1 MATETREEM
10 IVGHLDLVRHTVNRL
25 SAELPS
31 VVDRDDLY
39 ATGVVGLIKAV
50 DRFDTGRE
58 VKFETYA
65 SCLIRGEIM
74 ESLRETDTASRS
86 LRRKTREM
94 GRVAAELS
102 SRLQRAPRADEIA
115 KAVGLS
121 LAEYQEVARQLRN
134 ATVVSL
140 EESVETDPQT
150 EARALNADGV
160 ESNSQDDPAVRLE
173 RKELLHIVAQNLE
186 RLPNRE
192 QAVVTLYYTENLTLR
207 EIGELLGVTESR
219 VCQLHAQALRR
230 LKHSVTEDLE
240 QAA

>member
-50 DRFDTGRE
+50 DRFDTERG

-94 GRVAAELS
+94 GRVAAS
-102 SRLQRAPRADEIA
+102 CRAGCQRAPRADEIA

-121 LAEYQEVARQLRN
+121 LAEYQEVARQLRS

-150 EARALNADGV
+150 EVGVLTADGV
-160 ESNSQDDPAVRLE
+160 ENSSQDDPALSWS
-173 RKELLHIVAQNLE
+173 A
-186 RLPNRE
+186 
-192 QAVVTLYYTENLTLR
+192 
-207 EIGELLGVTESR
+207 ES
-219 VCQLHAQALRR
+219 CC
-230 LKHSVTEDLE
+230 T
-240 QAA
+240 